1 MSRVTRIAKL
11 LAVGCVCAAMSLA
24 EGTKEPDVSKG
35 AAVAMEITE
44 LAVDDS
50 TFTLGYKIMNGT
62 SRDVWVCSSIDSSRP
77 FEVFLT
83 PDRQTLVIRKRL
95 DVPTSAIARPSDPGP
110 GTYVRIAPGASL
122 ADSVRLAVP
131 VNSVFVYAGPD
142 TTEVAQTVTN
152 LALEI
157 GYYRAD
163 LPALIRSILAVAEKS
178 GLTVAD
184 VPAGLLDTYFRGVR
198 VRSTLGAFD
207 LVNKDPYGQGWVSV
221 AYSGQALTG
230 EKVLRVD
237 VNNVS
242 IPYKGYSQAEEGV
255 E

>member
-1 MSRVTRIAKL
+1 MSRVRRIAKL
-11 LAVGCVCAAMSLA
+11 LAIGCVCAAMSLA
-24 EGTKEPDVSKG
+24 EGTKEPAVSNG

-44 LAVDDS
+44 LAVSDS
-50 TFTLGYKIMNGT
+50 TLTLSYNIMNGT
-62 SRDVWVCSSIDSSRP
+62 DLDAWVCTSIDSSRP

-95 DVPTSAIARPSDPGP
+95 DVPTSAIWRPSGPGP

-122 ADSVRLAVP
+122 ADSVRIAVP
-131 VNSVFVYAGPD
+131 VNPVFVYAGPD
-142 TTEVAQTVTN
+142 RTEVAQTVTG

-163 LPALIRSILAVAEKS
+163 FPALIRNILAVAEKS

-184 VPAGLLDTYFRGVR
+184 VPGGLLDTYFRGLR
-198 VRSTLGAFD
+198 VRSTLGGFD
-207 LVNKDPYGQGWVSV
+207 LVNKDPYGQGRVSV
-221 AYSGQALTG
+221 AYSQQALTD

-242 IPYKGYSQAEEGV
+242 IPYKGYSEREGAD
-255 E
+255 

>member
-1 MSRVTRIAKL
+1 
-11 LAVGCVCAAMSLA
+11 MSLA
-24 EGTKEPDVSKG
+24 EGTKESDVSKG

-44 LAVDDS
+44 LAVNGS
-50 TFTLGYKIMNGT
+50 TFTLGYKIVNGT
-62 SRDVWVCSSIDSSRP
+62 DNDAWVCSGIDSSRP

-95 DVPTSAIARPSDPGP
+95 DVPASVIWRPPGPGP

-131 VNSVFVYAGPD
+131 VNSVFVYATPD
-142 TTEVAQTVTN
+142 RTELAQTATA

-157 GYYRAD
+157 GYYSGD
-163 LPALIRSILAVAEKS
+163 LPAVIHSILAVAEKS

-184 VPAGLLDTYFRGVR
+184 VPGSLLDTYFRGLR
-198 VRSTLGAFD
+198 VRSTLGGFD

-221 AYSGQALTG
+221 AYSGQALTD
-230 EKVLRVD
+230 EKVLRV
-237 VNNVS
+237 NLANVS
-242 IPYKGYSQAEEGV
+242 IPYEGYSQK
-255 E
+255 